1 MDIRKKLEQIRRNKK
16 NKNKP
21 NRPTTT
27 TKSKAV
33 EDLRQIIAKK
43 TKRKEPKSRDLRETN
58 KKLTSRATRPTSTS
72 RTETSRPATRL
83 TKRTASNEQAAPHP
97 SFQARGYPDAS
108 AYQQQQYY
116 VPPHM
121 RHNQSAYVMTPQQAD
136 SRRSNP
142 VVSASAAPRQGN
154 ASILISNLHPKI
166 TQSEII
172 ELCSDIG
179 PMSGLNFINQSTVIA
194 TFQNSSDAV
203 KAVKIYNNRLLDGR
217 PMSVNMMPN
226 LV

>member
-1 MDIRKKLEQIRRNKK
+1 MDIRKKLEQIRRNKQ
-16 NKNKP
+16 NKNKSKKP
-21 NRPTTT
+21 LTNSK
-27 TKSKAV
+27 TKV
-33 EDLRQIIAKK
+33 EDLRQIISKK
-43 TKRKEPKSRDLRETN
+43 TKKREPPRSRDLRETN
-58 KKLTSRATRPTSTS
+58 KKLTSRAVRPTSTN
-72 RTETSRPATRL
+72 RAERPSTRL
-83 TKRTASNEQAAPHP
+83 TKRTDSNEQAV
-97 SFQARGYPDAS
+97 QARAYPGPAG
-108 AYQQQQYY
+108 YQQQQYY

-121 RHNQSAYVMTPQQAD
+121 RQGQPPYVVAAQIDA
-136 SRRSNP
+136 RRTNP
-142 VVSASAAPRQGN
+142 LVGASAAPRQGN